1 MRDDLLDAQAAIE
14 WAIPQIPLLQEALFG
29 WTKAHRYELR
39 IEPYSGLGGGNAL
52 VAYQPASLPRIFNA
66 WAGAIINSLRSSL
79 DLLAAALAARNGVKP
94 SADTHF
100 PIFGSDQEMIDPV
113 TGIEGKKWLSKR
125 ERAAIKA
132 LKPYEGGD
140 YAIWPL
146 HQLDIRRKHERL
158 IFANVD
164 PSGFYWERGR
174 PGGEHGFF
182 MTGGLMPLQRSEN
195 KTILAMIPAHVLPAP
210 EGDEHITAH
219 VTFNEVALGLT
230 DQEVTATLHRFS
242 DRVREILGEFN

>member
-1 MRDDLLDAQAAIE
+1 MAGCMGLQAGEIVLDCEIGAPDDHSVTHIDDLQ
-14 WAIPQIPLLQEALFG
+14 
-29 WTKAHRYELR
+29 
-39 IEPYSGLGGGNAL
+39 
-52 VAYQPASLPRIFNA
+52 
-66 WAGAIINSLRSSL
+66 
-79 DLLAAALAARNGVKP
+79 GVKP

-100 PIFGSDQEMIDPV
+100 PIFGSEQEMIDPV
-113 TGIEGKKWLSKR
+113 TGIEGKNWLSKR
-125 ERAAIKA
+125 GRAAIKA

-174 PGGEHGFF
+174 PGGQHGFF

-210 EGDEHITAH
+210 EGGI
-219 VTFNEVALGLT
+219 
-230 DQEVTATLHRFS
+230 R
-242 DRVREILGEFN
+242 